1 MANMFQEAYK
11 FNQPL
16 SNWNTSKV
24 VDTNDMF
31 RDAREFNQ
39 PLSHFDMSKVVD
51 MS

>member
-1 MANMFQEAYK
+1 MANMFQGAYN

-16 SNWNTSKV
+16 NDWNTSKV

-31 RDAREFNQ
+31 RDARKFNQ
-39 PLSHFDMSKVVD
+39 PLNNFDMSKVVD